1 MDVLHTVLALI
12 VTLGILV
19 TVHEYGHFWVARRC
33 GVKVLRFSVGFGKP
47 IYTWKD
53 KLNTEYVIAW
63 IPLGGYVSML
73 DEREGDVAEQDRP
86 FAFNQQSVWKRIAI
100 VAAGPIAN
108 FILAIATY
116 WVLFVSGTSALAP
129 VIGTVQSDSPA
140 YQAGIQPQTE
150 LIAINGSP
158 VRSWQEV
165 GLALLSHVGDS
176 GSIEVTTQEWQ
187 GYRQEQHHIQVDRWL
202 SDQKEPNPIAAL
214 GITPFSPEIP
224 ALLGRV
230 LPDGAA
236 KAAGLQAGDQILQ
249 ADGITVKN
257 WMHWVDLVQA
267 APAKPIALIIDRNGQ
282 RQALSITPAKRV
294 QDDGREIGYIGAAAQ
309 SGTWP
314 EAMVREIEYGVFE
327 SIGQATTKT
336 FDMIGLTLDSIRKM
350 VVGLISVD
358 NLSGPITIAQV
369 ASDSAKGGLESFLGF
384 LAYISIS
391 LGVLNLLPIPVLDGG
406 HLLFY
411 FIEAVRGRPVPE
423 KAQQLGLRVGMILL
437 ASLMIIAFYNDLMR
451 L

>member
-1 MDVLHTVLALI
+1 MGVLHTVLALI

-47 IYTWKD
+47 IYRWKD

-73 DEREGDVAEQDRP
+73 DEREGDVAEQERP

-108 FILAIATY
+108 FVLAIATY
-116 WVLFVSGTSALAP
+116 WVLFVSGTSVLAP
-129 VIGTVQSDSPA
+129 VVGAVQPSSPA

-150 LIAINGSP
+150 LIAVNGSP

-187 GYRQEQHHIQVDRWL
+187 GYRQEQHRIEVDRWL
-202 SDQKEPNPIAAL
+202 SGQKEPNPIAAL

-236 KAAGLQAGDQILQ
+236 EAAGLKSGDQILQ
-249 ADGITVKN
+249 ADEVTVKN
-257 WMHWVDLVQA
+257 WSHWVELIQSS
-267 APAKPIALIIDRNGQ
+267 PAKSLTLIIERDGQ
-282 RQALSITPAKRV
+282 SQSLVITPRKRV
-294 QDDGREIGYIGAAAQ
+294 LDDGREIGYIGAAAKP
-309 SGTWP
+309 GEWP
-314 EAMVREIEYGVFE
+314 EGMLREVEYGVLE
-327 SIGQATTKT
+327 SGVQATVKT
-336 FDMIGLTLDSIRKM
+336 LDMIGLTLDSIRKM
-350 VVGLISVD
+350 VIGLISVD

-411 FIEAVRGRPVPE
+411 FIEAITGRPVPE
-423 KAQQLGLRVGMILL
+423 KAQQLGLRIGMMLL